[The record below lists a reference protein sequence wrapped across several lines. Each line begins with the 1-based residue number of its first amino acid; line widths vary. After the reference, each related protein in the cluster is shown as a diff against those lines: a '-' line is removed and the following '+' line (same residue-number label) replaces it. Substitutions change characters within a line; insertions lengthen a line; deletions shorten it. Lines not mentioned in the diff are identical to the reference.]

1 MKTWNGEETVADF
14 VFDEDIYKLIVDQ
27 LDVAVITDQ
36 EGRYV
41 HVTKSWEEYYGLQL
55 KDIKGKFV
63 REVFPT
69 TKIHEALKTK
79 ESFIG
84 VPAPLVNEKQEQ
96 GWCSYI
102 PIIKEGQVVAGFI
115 HVLFHSEKT
124 AVAFSRRLNAM
135 MDELNYYKQEV
146 KQLRKSKYSI
156 DDIIGESPLI
166 GRLKEQIQRAAKSSS
181 TVLIEGETGSGKELV
196 AHSIHD
202 LSQRAYKPLIKIN
215 CAAIPAELFE
225 SELFGY
231 EYGAF
236 TGADKKG
243 KKGKFEM
250 ASGGSL
256 FLDEINQMPLIL
268 QPKLLRALQES
279 EIERIGGKESIPVD
293 IRLIAA
299 SNTSLEKMVS
309 SNAFR
314 SDLFYRLNVLSIRI
328 PALRE
333 RTEDIPLLVDSM
345 IEKFNFQL
353 GLNVQGIQPQVLQRF
368 GEYDWPG
375 NIRELQNVVERG
387 MNMALTGMLEWKHF
401 DEYFQNKALRRLGRT
416 AEKGSLLIRQ
426 AKKNLEKEILL
437 ESLAKYGDNKTQCAR
452 EMGISRTLL
461 YKKMKEYG
469 IKQ

>member
-1 MKTWNGEETVADF
+1 PRRN
-14 VFDEDIYKLIVDQ
+14 
-27 LDVAVITDQ
+27 
-36 EGRYV
+36 
-41 HVTKSWEEYYGLQL
+41 
-55 KDIKGKFV
+55 KD
-63 REVFPT
+63 
-69 TKIHEALKTK
+69 
-79 ESFIG
+79 
-84 VPAPLVNEKQEQ
+84 QEQ

-115 HVLFHSEKT
+115 HVLFHGQKMAIE
-124 AVAFSRRLNAM
+124 FSRRLNAM
-135 MDELNYYKQEV
+135 MDELDYYKQEV

-156 DDIIGESPLI
+156 DDIIGDSSPV
-166 GRLKEQIQRAAKSSS
+166 RHLKEQIQRAAKSSS

-202 LSQRAYKPLIKIN
+202 LSQRAYMPLIKIN

-243 KKGKFEM
+243 KKGRFEM

-256 FLDEINQMPLIL
+256 FLDEINQMPLFL

-299 SNTSLEKMVS
+299 SNISLEKLVR
-309 SNAFR
+309 SNEFR
-314 SDLFYRLNVLSIRI
+314 SDLFYRLNVLNIRI
-328 PALRE
+328 PALRD
-333 RTEDIPLLVDSM
+333 RKEDIPLLVSSM
-345 IEKFNFQL
+345 IEKLNFQL
-353 GLNVQGIQPQVLQRF
+353 GLSVGDVHPQVLQRF
-368 GEYDWPG
+368 SEYDWPG

-387 MNMALTGMLEWKHF
+387 MNMALTGTLEWKHF
-401 DEYFQNKALRRLGRT
+401 DEYFQHKALRRLGNSSGGRN
-416 AEKGSLLIRQ
+416 LLIRQ
-426 AKKNLEKEILL
+426 AKKNLEREILL
-437 ESLAKYGDNKTQCAR
+437 ESLEKYGHNKALCAR

-469 IKQ
+469 IK